1 MSMDDVLGRLLNPA
15 VILTVM
21 AAGLAYSRL
30 LWTLNLRP
38 TATLVIVGVGPG
50 AIYLLTIWTIRGLQG
65 TLSAV
70 YVVLFVNWLIFAG
83 VGVVAV
89 LAARRWPRR

>member
-1 MSMDDVLGRLLNPA
+1 MSVDDVLARLLNPG
-15 VILTVM
+15 VLLTVM

-38 TATLVIVGVGPG
+38 TATLLIVGVAPG
-50 AIYLLTIWTIRGLQG
+50 AIYILTIWTIRGLQG

-70 YVVLFVNWLIFAG
+70 YIVLFVNWLLFAG
-83 VGVVAV
+83 TGVAAV
-89 LAARRWPRR
+89 LGARRRQRR